1 MAENEKPAAMKEAVN
16 AISALVTADAE
27 REKRKVVFVRH
38 RNHRIRNAKAAVI
51 EARFEDANQAT
62 SFRKDF
68 VAKVKQLTADKQLPE
83 ELSGISTYPVQ
94 TLGTRVRATLL
105 KAMANVVTEVSSA
118 GISAYCMPFITRPL
132 MKIVTKNNGNDNPNI
147 QSFGFVD
154 SIMKLRHHDDLRRVS
169 TSEAL
174 QKAGSTFRG
183 RLEQNFIILKD

>member
-1 MAENEKPAAMKEAVN
+1 MA
-16 AISALVTADAE
+16 I
-27 REKRKVVFVRH
+27 VV
-38 RNHRIRNAKAAVI
+38 
-51 EARFEDANQAT
+51 DQ
-62 SFRKDF
+62 
-68 VAKVKQLTADKQLPE
+68 
-83 ELSGISTYPVQ
+83 
-94 TLGTRVRATLL
+94 
-105 KAMANVVTEVSSA
+105 VSSPD
-118 GISAYCMPFITRPL
+118 ITAYCQPFLTRPM